1 MIDLYVF
8 LAYFVMSALG
18 ISTLLVFYR
27 FIKGPNAVDRV
38 VALELLI
45 SIGIASITV
54 FSIISDNAT
63 FLDVAM
69 ILALI
74 AFLGT
79 VAYSYYIGKKENN
92 D

>member
-1 MIDLYVF
+1 MTLYSF
-8 LAYFVMSALG
+8 LTYVIAPILC
-18 ISTLLVFYR
+18 ISLLLVCYR
-27 FIKGPNAVDRV
+27 FIKGPHTFDRA
-38 VALELLI
+38 VALELFI
-45 SIGIASITV
+45 SIGIAMIAV
-54 FSIISDNAT
+54 FSVLSENST

-79 VAYSYYIGKKENN
+79 VAYSYYLEKRRRN

>member
-1 MIDLYVF
+1 MSLYDF
-8 LAYFVMSALG
+8 LSYVIIPALS

-27 FIKGPNAVDRV
+27 FIIGPNVMDRV

-45 SIGIASITV
+45 SIGIASITI
-54 FSIISDNAT
+54 FSIVSENAT

-79 VAYSYYIGKKENN
+79 VAYSYYIEKKGKE
-92 D
+92 

>member
-1 MIDLYVF
+1 MSLYNF
-8 LAYFVMSALG
+8 LFYVIMPALS

-27 FIKGPNAVDRV
+27 FIIGPNVMDRV

-45 SIGIASITV
+45 SIGIASITI
-54 FSIISDNAT
+54 FSIVSENST

-79 VAYSYYIGKKENN
+79 VAYSYYIEKKEKNE
-92 D
+92 

>member
-1 MIDLYVF
+1 MSLYSF
-8 LAYFVMSALG
+8 LSYFVMPGLS

-27 FIKGPNAVDRV
+27 LVKGPTSVDRI

-45 SIGIASITV
+45 SIGIAVITV
-54 FSIISDNAT
+54 FSITSDNAT
-63 FLDVAM
+63 FLDVTM

-79 VAYSYYIGKKENN
+79 VAYSYYIERKDKNE
-92 D
+92 

>member
-1 MIDLYVF
+1 M
-8 LAYFVMSALG
+8 
-18 ISTLLVFYR
+18 
-27 FIKGPNAVDRV
+27 DRI

-45 SIGIASITV
+45 SIGVGSMTIYSIST
-54 FSIISDNAT
+54 DNAT

-79 VAYSYYIGKKENN
+79 VAYSYYIEKKEK
-92 D
+92 DE

>member
-1 MIDLYVF
+1 MSLYNF
-8 LAYFVMSALG
+8 LSYFIVPALSL
-18 ISTLLVFYR
+18 STLLVFYR
-27 FIKGPNAVDRV
+27 FIKGPSSVDRV

-45 SIGIASITV
+45 SIGIASMTVYSMITKN
-54 FSIISDNAT
+54 ST

-79 VAYSYYIGKKENN
+79 VAYSYYIERKDKNE
-92 D
+92 

>member
-1 MIDLYVF
+1 MSLYSF
-8 LAYFVMSALG
+8 LSYVIMPALS

-27 FIKGPNAVDRV
+27 FIIGPNVMDRV

-45 SIGIASITV
+45 SIGIASITI
-54 FSIISDNAT
+54 FSIVSDNAT

-79 VAYSYYIGKKENN
+79 VAYSYYIEKKERNE
-92 D
+92 

>member
-1 MIDLYVF
+1 MSLYDF
-8 LAYFVMSALG
+8 LSYVIMPALS

-27 FIKGPNAVDRV
+27 FIIGPNVMDRV

-45 SIGIASITV
+45 SIGIASITI
-54 FSIISDNAT
+54 FSIVSDNAT

-79 VAYSYYIGKKENN
+79 VAYSYYIEKKEKNE
-92 D
+92 

>member
-1 MIDLYVF
+1 MTLYGF
-8 LAYFVMSALG
+8 LTYCIMPILSLS
-18 ISTLLVFYR
+18 ILLVCYR
-27 FIKGPNAVDRV
+27 FIRGPHTFDRA
-38 VALELLI
+38 VALELFI
-45 SIGIASITV
+45 SIGIAIIAV
-54 FSIISDNAT
+54 FSVLSQNST

-79 VAYSYYIGKKENN
+79 VAYSYYIERRRRN

>member
-1 MIDLYVF
+1 MSLYSF
-8 LAYFVMSALG
+8 LSYFIMPALG
-18 ISTLLVFYR
+18 LSTLLVFYR
-27 FIKGPNAVDRV
+27 FAKGPTQMDRI

-45 SIGIASITV
+45 SIGVASMTIY
-54 FSIISDNAT
+54 SISTDNAT

-79 VAYSYYIGKKENN
+79 VAYSYYIEKKEK
-92 D
+92 DE

>member
-1 MIDLYVF
+1 MSLYDF
-8 LAYFVMSALG
+8 LSYVIMPALS
-18 ISTLLVFYR
+18 IATLLVFYR
-27 FIKGPNAVDRV
+27 FIIGPNVMDRV

-45 SIGIASITV
+45 SIGIASITI
-54 FSIISDNAT
+54 FSIVSDNAT

-79 VAYSYYIGKKENN
+79 VAYSYYIEKKEKNE
-92 D
+92 

>member
-1 MIDLYVF
+1 MSLYNF
-8 LAYFVMSALG
+8 LSYFIIPALSL
-18 ISTLLVFYR
+18 STLLVFYR
-27 FIKGPNAVDRV
+27 FIKGPTSMDRI

-45 SIGIASITV
+45 SIGIASMTV
-54 FSIISDNAT
+54 FSITTNNST

-79 VAYSYYIGKKENN
+79 VAYSYYIERKDKNG
-92 D
+92 

>member
-1 MIDLYVF
+1 MSLYNF
-8 LAYFVMSALG
+8 LSYFIMPALSL
-18 ISTLLVFYR
+18 STLLVFYR
-27 FIKGPNAVDRV
+27 FIKGPTTMDRV

-45 SIGIASITV
+45 SIGIASMTI
-54 FSIISDNAT
+54 FSITSNNAT

-79 VAYSYYIGKKENN
+79 VAYSYYIEKKQKNE
-92 D
+92 

>member
-1 MIDLYVF
+1 MTLYSF
-8 LAYFVMSALG
+8 LTYIIMPILS
-18 ISTLLVFYR
+18 ISLLLVCFR
-27 FIKGPNAVDRV
+27 FIKGPHTFDRA
-38 VALELLI
+38 VALELFI
-45 SIGIASITV
+45 SIGIAVIAV
-54 FSIISDNAT
+54 FSVLSENST

-79 VAYSYYIGKKENN
+79 VAYSYYIERRRRN

>member
-1 MIDLYVF
+1 MSLYSF
-8 LAYFVMSALG
+8 LSYFIMPALSV
-18 ISTLLVFYR
+18 STLLVFYR
-27 FIKGPNAVDRV
+27 FVKGPTAMDRV

-45 SIGIASITV
+45 SIGIASMTV
-54 FSIISDNAT
+54 FSITSNNAT

-79 VAYSYYIGKKENN
+79 VAYSYYVEKKQKNE
-92 D
+92 

>member
-1 MIDLYVF
+1 MSLYDF
-8 LAYFVMSALG
+8 LSYFIMPALS

-27 FIKGPNAVDRV
+27 FIIGPNVMDRV

-45 SIGIASITV
+45 SIGIATITV
-54 FSIISDNAT
+54 FSIVSDNAT

-79 VAYSYYIGKKENN
+79 VAYSYYIEKKEKNE
-92 D
+92 

>member
-1 MIDLYVF
+1 MTLYSF
-8 LAYFVMSALG
+8 FTYFILPVLS
-18 ISTLLVFYR
+18 ISVLLVCYR
-27 FIKGPNAVDRV
+27 FIKGPHTFDRA
-38 VALELLI
+38 VALELFI
-45 SIGIASITV
+45 SIGIAIIAI
-54 FSIISDNAT
+54 FSVLSENST

-79 VAYSYYIGKKENN
+79 VAYSYYIERRRRN

>member
-1 MIDLYVF
+1 MSLYNF
-8 LAYFVMSALG
+8 LSYVIMPALS
-18 ISTLLVFYR
+18 ISTLLVLYR
-27 FIKGPNAVDRV
+27 FIIGPNAMDRV

-54 FSIISDNAT
+54 FSIVSENAT

-79 VAYSYYIGKKENN
+79 VAYSYYIEKKEKNE
-92 D
+92 

>member
-1 MIDLYVF
+1 MSLYNF
-8 LAYFVMSALG
+8 LSYVIMPALS

-27 FIKGPNAVDRV
+27 FIIGPNVMDRV

-45 SIGIASITV
+45 SIGIASITI
-54 FSIISDNAT
+54 FSIVSENAT

-79 VAYSYYIGKKENN
+79 VAYSYYIEKKEKNE
-92 D
+92 

>member
-1 MIDLYVF
+1 MSLYNF
-8 LAYFVMSALG
+8 LSYVIMPALS

-27 FIKGPNAVDRV
+27 FIIGPNVMDRV

-45 SIGIASITV
+45 SIGIATITV
-54 FSIISDNAT
+54 FSIVSDNAT

-79 VAYSYYIGKKENN
+79 VAYSYYIEKKEKNE
-92 D
+92 

>member
-1 MIDLYVF
+1 MISLYAF
-8 LAYFVMSALG
+8 LYYFVMPTLG
-18 ISTLLVFYR
+18 LATLLVFYR
-27 FIKGPNAVDRV
+27 FLKGPYAEDRV

-45 SIGIASITV
+45 SIGIASITA

-69 ILALI
+69 IVALI

-79 VAYSYYIGKKENN
+79 VAYSYYIKQKEK
-92 D
+92 

>member
-1 MIDLYVF
+1 MSLYNF
-8 LAYFVMSALG
+8 LSYFIVPALSL
-18 ISTLLVFYR
+18 STLLVFYR
-27 FIKGPNAVDRV
+27 FIKGPTSMDRI

-45 SIGIASITV
+45 SIGIASMTV
-54 FSIISDNAT
+54 FSIATNNST

-79 VAYSYYIGKKENN
+79 VAYSYYIERKDRNE
-92 D
+92 

>member
-1 MIDLYVF
+1 MSLYNF
-8 LAYFVMSALG
+8 LSYVIMPALS
-18 ISTLLVFYR
+18 ISTLLVLYR
-27 FIKGPNAVDRV
+27 FIIGPTAMDRV

-45 SIGIASITV
+45 SIGIASITI
-54 FSIISDNAT
+54 FSIVSENAT

-79 VAYSYYIGKKENN
+79 VAYSYYIEKKDKNE
-92 D
+92 

>member
-1 MIDLYVF
+1 MSLYDF
-8 LAYFVMSALG
+8 LSYVIMPALS

-27 FIKGPNAVDRV
+27 FIIGPNVMDRV

-45 SIGIASITV
+45 SIGIATITV
-54 FSIISDNAT
+54 FSIVSDNAT

-79 VAYSYYIGKKENN
+79 VAYSYYIEKKEKNE
-92 D
+92 